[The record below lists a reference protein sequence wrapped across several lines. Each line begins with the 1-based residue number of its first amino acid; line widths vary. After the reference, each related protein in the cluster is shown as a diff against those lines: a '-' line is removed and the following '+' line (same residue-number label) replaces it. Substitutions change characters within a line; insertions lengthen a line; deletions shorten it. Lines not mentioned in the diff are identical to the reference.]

1 MYGQREKLPLAEEA
15 LDMNGVP
22 SHSIY
27 RHTVIS
33 FGVAVLSRE
42 ANFPLS
48 LTGKGA
54 GSLAM
59 LVQTRTTGAKSA
71 ATRPS
76 SFSCVTLLSSTFV
89 WNSASFNPNDRELSD
104 ISPTFVLSKWHIS
117 RSAPHIY

>member
-59 LVQTRTTGAKSA
+59 LVQTRTTGGKI
-71 ATRPS
+71 
-76 SFSCVTLLSSTFV
+76 SC
-89 WNSASFNPNDRELSD
+89 NSPFILQLRHPLILNVCMEFRFLQPQ
-104 ISPTFVLSKWHIS
+104 
-117 RSAPHIY
+117 